1 MLPMISPDF
10 DLVEFLH
17 VIEDRNLHDI
27 LRLSE
32 SEATEAEK
40 VAEVK
45 GYGMDYADA
54 VRDFAYLMRYGQ
66 KPIGV
71 DEERFRIFRA
81 VCEKLITK
89 KQLLPHILEL
99 FDSEE

>member
-1 MLPMISPDF
+1 MISPELN
-10 DLVEFLH
+10 LVEFLN
-17 VIEDRNLHDI
+17 VIEDMDLYDI

-32 SEATEAEK
+32 SESTEAEK

-45 GYGMDYADA
+45 GYGEDYADA

-71 DEERFRIFRA
+71 DEERFRAFRA
-81 VCEKLITK
+81 VCEKLVTK